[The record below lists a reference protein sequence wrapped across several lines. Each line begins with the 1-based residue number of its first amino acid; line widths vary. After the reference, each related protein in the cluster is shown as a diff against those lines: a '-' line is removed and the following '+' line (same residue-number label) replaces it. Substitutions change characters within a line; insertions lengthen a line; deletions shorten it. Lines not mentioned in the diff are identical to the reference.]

1 MGTGHGITQPKYKN
15 INDVTLYVSTGM
27 GHRIVQDGIQYIDTD
42 STTISLHAIT
52 EVPEGILEPDATIEE
67 AMDVLAEMVLEGD
80 LEPGE
85 LEALLDVYPAWT
97 EDTEYTIGELCKHN
111 AELYKVNQTHTSQA
125 IYPPGSEGVSAL
137 YSRGVPDSVIP
148 DWVQPE
154 GAHNPYNKG
163 DLVSFDGRIWLSVI
177 DNNVW
182 SPATY
187 PAGWEDSGA
196 V

>member
-15 INDVTLYVSTGM
+15 IHGVTLYVSTGM

-52 EVPEGILEPDATIEE
+52 EVPEGILEPDVTIEE
-67 AMDVLAEMVLEGD
+67 ARDVLAGMVLEGD

-137 YSRGVPDSVIP
+137 YSRVVPDSVIP
-148 DWVQPE
+148 EWVQPQ
-154 GAHNPYNKG
+154 GAHNAYNMG
-163 DLVSFDGRIWLSVI
+163 DLVTFNGEVYESTI
-177 DNNVW
+177 NANTW
-182 SPATY
+182 SPADY
-187 PAGWEDSGA
+187 PAGWIKIG
-196 V
+196 

>member
-1 MGTGHGITQPKYKN
+1 MGTEHGITQPKYKN

-67 AMDVLAEMVLEGD
+67 ARDVLAGMVLEGD

-97 EDTEYTIGELCKHN
+97 EDTEYTIGELIKHN
-111 AELYKVNQTHTSQA
+111 AELYKVNQTHTSQV
-125 IYPPGSEGVSAL
+125 IYPPDSAGVTAL
-137 YSRGVPDSVIP
+137 YSRVVPDSVIP
-148 DWVQPE
+148 EWVQPQ
-154 GAHNPYNKG
+154 GAHNAYNMG
-163 DLVSFDGRIWLSVI
+163 DLVTFNGEVYESTI
-177 DNNVW
+177 NANTW
-182 SPATY
+182 SPAAY
-187 PAGWEDSGA
+187 PAGWKKID
-196 V
+196 

>member
-1 MGTGHGITQPKYKN
+1 MGAGHGITQPKYKN

-27 GHRIVQDGIQYIDTD
+27 GHRMVQDGIQYIDTD

-67 AMDVLAEMVLEGD
+67 ARDVLAGMVLEGD

-97 EDTEYTIGELCKHN
+97 EDTEYTIGSLIKHN

-137 YSRGVPDSVIP
+137 YSRVVPDSVIS

-154 GAHNPYNKG
+154 GSHDAYSKG
-163 DLVSFDGRIWLSVI
+163 DLVMFNGEVYESTI
-177 DNNVW
+177 NANTW
-182 SPATY
+182 SPAAY
-187 PAGWEDSGA
+187 PAGWEKIE
-196 V
+196 

>member
-15 INDVTLYVSTGM
+15 IINDVTLYVSTGM
-27 GHRIVQDGIQYIDTD
+27 GHRIVQDDIQYIDTD

-67 AMDVLAEMVLEGD
+67 ARDVLAGMVIEGD

-97 EDTEYTIGELCKHN
+97 EDTEYTIGSLTKHSG
-111 AELYKVNQTHTSQA
+111 ELYKVNQNHTSQA

-137 YSRGVPDSVIP
+137 YSRVVPDSVIP
-148 DWVQPE
+148 EWEQKE
-154 GAHNPYNKG
+154 GSHDAYSKG
-163 DLVSFDGRIWLSVI
+163 DLVMFNGEVYESTI
-177 DNNVW
+177 NNNTW
-182 SPATY
+182 SPADY
-187 PAGWEDSGA
+187 PAGWIKIG
-196 V
+196 